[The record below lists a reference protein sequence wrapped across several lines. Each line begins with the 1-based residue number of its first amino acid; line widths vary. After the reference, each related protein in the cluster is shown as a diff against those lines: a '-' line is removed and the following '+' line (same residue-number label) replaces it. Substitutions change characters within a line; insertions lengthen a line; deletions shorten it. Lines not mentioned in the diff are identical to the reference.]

1 MISAWTGRQIRA
13 AEQPLLDAGH
23 GDRLMATAAQGLAN
37 AVVRAVRE
45 NRGRIYGAR
54 LAVMAGSGNNGGDA
68 LFAAAT
74 LARRGMSTTAV
85 LTSARSHLQA
95 LAAFR
100 KAGGTVLRLAA
111 GGDGTGAGADD
122 SAAAAAGPFVTP
134 DEAAAICSR
143 ADVLIDGILGT
154 GASGGLRSTAKDLVV
169 NIIARGTP
177 TLTIACDLPSGVSAD
192 TGEVFGPV
200 LPADLTVTFG
210 GAKAGL
216 LTDPAAGVVGRVLTV
231 DIGLGPHLPAPE
243 LRRLEPADLA
253 DWWPV
258 PQRTSHKYTRGV
270 LGIVAGSAQYP
281 GAALLCTQAAA
292 ATGVGMIRYLG
303 PQEICRLVNLSTPE
317 AVCSQAAVGESRV
330 QAWLVG
336 PGTSGDRDQQVR
348 VRDALAS
355 GLPVVADAGALDSL
369 PADLGPQVILTPH
382 AGELVRILAEQDVEV
397 TREQVEASPSD
408 FARLAAGLTGATV
421 LLKGAATVIS
431 SPSGALFTQDNATPW
446 LATAGSGDTL
456 AGILGALAATVQ
468 RDRLTEAGLP
478 EPDHWAAVAAMA
490 AAVHGIAGTEAA
502 AGGPVAA
509 SDIGRA
515 VPETVRTLLELRQDG

>member
-1 MISAWTGRQIRA
+1 MISAWTGGQIRA

-23 GDRLMATAAQGLAN
+23 GDRLMATAAHGLAN
-37 AVVRAVRE
+37 AVVRAVWE
-45 NRGRIYGAR
+45 TRGRIYGAR
-54 LAVMAGSGNNGGDA
+54 LVVLAGSGNNGGDA
-68 LFAAAT
+68 LFAAAA

-85 LTSARSHLQA
+85 LTSARSHWQA
-95 LAAFR
+95 LTAFEN
-100 KAGGTVLRLAA
+100 AGGTVLRLVAGDDGTAA
-111 GGDGTGAGADD
+111 GTDV
-122 SAAAAAGPFVTP
+122 SA
-134 DEAAAICSR
+134 AAAICSR
-143 ADVLIDGILGT
+143 ADALIDGILGT
-154 GASGGLRSTAKDLVV
+154 GASGGLRSPAKDLVED
-169 NIIARGTP
+169 IIALGTP
-177 TLTIACDLPSGVSAD
+177 ALTVACDLPSGVSAD

-210 GAKAGL
+210 GTKAGL
-216 LTDPAAGVVGRVLTV
+216 LTDPAAGLAGRVRTV

-243 LRRLEPADLA
+243 LRQLEPADLA
-253 DWWPV
+253 GWWPV

-270 LGIVAGSAQYP
+270 LGIVAGSVQYP
-281 GAALLCTQAAA
+281 GAALLCTQAAV

-317 AVCSQAAVGESRV
+317 AVCSQGSVGESRV

-336 PGTSGDRDQQVR
+336 PGATGDPDQQAR
-348 VRDALAS
+348 ARDALAS

-369 PADLGPQVILTPH
+369 PSDLGPQVILTPH

-421 LLKGAATVIS
+421 LLKGATTVIS

-456 AGILGALAATVQ
+456 AGILGALAATIQ
-468 RDRLTEAGLP
+468 RELLTEAGIA

-490 AAVHGIAGTEAA
+490 AAVHGIAGTRAA

-509 SDIGRA
+509 SDISRA
-515 VPETVRTLLELRQDG
+515 LPETVRTLLNLLQDG